1 MNNSTKQELL
11 DQLFGMFNIE
21 NQVKN
26 LEFFS
31 KEDISEEQQ
40 SLLDKANLEFTTKI
54 VEKVKVL
61 WGNKLSLKD
70 IHSCLEFYKTPAG
83 RHIIQLTDS
92 SMASFYKDLLEG
104 EDFQEYVR
112 VLEDILG

>member
-11 DQLFGMFNIE
+11 GQLFSMFNIE

-31 KEDISEEQQ
+31 KEDISEEQHT
-40 SLLDKANLEFTTKI
+40 LLEKANLEFTSKI
-54 VEKVKVL
+54 VKRVKAM
-61 WGNKLSLKD
+61 WGNKLSLED
-70 IHSCLEFYKTPAG
+70 IQACLDFYGTPAG
-83 RHIIQLTDS
+83 KNIIQLTDS
-92 SMASFYKDLLEG
+92 SMTSFYKDLLEG
-104 EDFQEYVR
+104 EDFNEYVR